1 MELKSEVKI
10 PRFYGLYGRVLY
22 EGTDSTADASGK
34 NHFIRQTRYHCAHC
48 HTEFRVSHILRPYMS
63 YYENFGDNYVTCP
76 SCGHRYVSYPNF
88 SEIGYISE
96 MEQDMGASMLPVEM
110 TLALYETRFG
120 YILRAREQVIMMD
133 ASERT
138 VIRNQVE
145 EFRFDVKKRTAQWK
159 QYLNGHRYCLKK
171 LDFGNPF
178 DDTLYTVSQLTE
190 IHFQSMAFRDLQR
203 GKGVQVDWELKQK
216 VTGLL
221 RDLREG
227 IQKKWKKV
235 HGYNLGSLFV
245 PAGTTYGALLFPLMN
260 IAWRLSYP
268 DAKNLPK
275 EFSGTYITIRGFK
288 TSHMLEEKDVEVY
301 TDFAAVRAAK
311 GSIPAVIAGFGLP
324 DTPLIRRTL
333 QQDIFTTSELRH
345 VFRIVDSQDYARDIM
360 TRMGWIYQSGRLMR
374 GDNELY
380 YFREVVYDA
389 LDQLSDSWP
398 VVDVMRVVRGIKS
411 AKDLHDTLHM
421 LKKLSKDELQKARR
435 VRTRELHDW
444 LVNKMI
450 EIRERGFE
458 LPCPESV
465 KRRLQ
470 MQLDSGSLKTFL
482 PKHSHELDRASA
494 EFHNCVKTYSRRVLA
509 KECNIILMT
518 DDKGKLLACLEVRD
532 SALVQAKLRYNKPV
546 ALDGAVNSAVYD
558 WCQRA
563 GLEVKTQ
570 DVREPRWPVPI
581 EKERTA

>member
-1 MELKSEVKI
+1 M
-10 PRFYGLYGRVLY
+10 
-22 EGTDSTADASGK
+22 
-34 NHFIRQTRYHCAHC
+34 
-48 HTEFRVSHILRPYMS
+48 
-63 YYENFGDNYVTCP
+63 
-76 SCGHRYVSYPNF
+76 
-88 SEIGYISE
+88 
-96 MEQDMGASMLPVEM
+96 
-110 TLALYETRFG
+110 
-120 YILRAREQVIMMD
+120 
-133 ASERT
+133 
-138 VIRNQVE
+138 
-145 EFRFDVKKRTAQWK
+145 KKRTAHWAL
-159 QYLNGHRYCLKK
+159 YLNGHRYRLKK

-178 DDTLYTVSQLTE
+178 DDTLYTLSQLTE
-190 IHFQSMAFRDLQR
+190 IHFQSMAFRNLQQ
-203 GKGVQVDWELKQK
+203 GKGVQTDWELKQK

-227 IQKKWKKV
+227 IQRKWKKI

-268 DAKNLPK
+268 DAKNLPR

-333 QQDIFTTSELRH
+333 QQDIFAASELRH
-345 VFRIVDSQDYARDIM
+345 VFRIVDNQDRVRDIM
-360 TRMGWIYQSGRLMR
+360 ECMGWVYQDGRLMR
-374 GDNELY
+374 GDSELY
-380 YFREVVYDA
+380 YFREVVYDD

-398 VVDVMRVVRGIKS
+398 IVDVMRVVNGIKS

-421 LKKLSKDELQKARR
+421 LKQLSAAERQKARQ

-444 LVNKMI
+444 LVDKMV

-465 KRRLQ
+465 KRWLQ

-482 PKHSHELDRASA
+482 PKHSHELDRVSA

-509 KECNIILMT
+509 KECNIVLMT

-532 SALVQAKLRYNKPV
+532 GALVQAKLRYNKRV

-570 DVREPRWPVPI
+570 DVREPRWPVLI

>member
-1 MELKSEVKI
+1 MKLKSEVKI

-22 EGTDSTADASGK
+22 EGADNTADASGK

-88 SEIGYISE
+88 SEIGYIPE
-96 MEQDMGASMLPVEM
+96 MAKDTGDSMMPVEM

-120 YILRAREQVIMMD
+120 YTLRAREQVIMMD
-133 ASERT
+133 AAERT

-145 EFRFDVKKRTAQWK
+145 EFRFDVKKRTAHWAL
-159 QYLNGHRYCLKK
+159 YLNGHRYRLKK

-190 IHFQSMAFRDLQR
+190 IHFQSMAFRDLQQ
-203 GKGVQVDWELKQK
+203 GKGVQTDWGLKQK
-216 VTGLL
+216 ITGLL

-227 IQKKWKKV
+227 IQKKWKKI

-268 DAKNLPK
+268 DAKNLPR

-288 TSHMLEEKDVEVY
+288 TAHMLEEKDVEVY
-301 TDFAAVRAAK
+301 TDFSAVRAAK

-324 DTPLIRRTL
+324 DTPLVRRTL
-333 QQDIFTTSELRH
+333 QQDIFAAPELRH
-345 VFRIVDSQDYARDIM
+345 VFRIVDSQDHVRDIM
-360 TRMGWIYQSGRLMR
+360 ERMGWIYQDGRLMT
-374 GDNELY
+374 GDSELY

-398 VVDVMRVVRGIKS
+398 AADVMRIVKGIKS

-421 LKKLSKDELQKARR
+421 LKKLSADELQQARR

-450 EIRERGFE
+450 EIRERGFD

-482 PKHSHELDRASA
+482 PKHSHELDRVSA

-509 KECNIILMT
+509 KECNIVLMT

-532 SALVQAKLRYNKPV
+532 GALVQAKLRYNKRV

-558 WCQRA
+558 WCHRA

-570 DVREPRWPVPI
+570 DVREPRWPVLI

>member
-1 MELKSEVKI
+1 MKLKSEIKI

-22 EGTDSTADASGK
+22 EGADNTADASGK

-88 SEIGYISE
+88 SEIGYIPE
-96 MEQDMGASMLPVEM
+96 MEQDMGNAMMPVEM

-120 YILRAREQVIMMD
+120 YTLRAREQVIMMD
-133 ASERT
+133 AAERT

-145 EFRFDVKKRTAQWK
+145 EFRFDVKKRTAHWAL
-159 QYLNGHRYCLKK
+159 YLNGHRYCLMKQ
-171 LDFGNPF
+171 DFGNPF
-178 DDTLYTVSQLTE
+178 NDRFYTVSQLTE
-190 IHFQSMAFRDLQR
+190 IHFRSMAFRDLQQ
-203 GKGVQVDWELKQK
+203 GKGVQTDWELKQK
-216 VTGLL
+216 ITGLL

-227 IQKKWKKV
+227 IQKKWKRI

-268 DAKNLPK
+268 DAKNLPR
-275 EFSGTYITIRGFK
+275 EFSGTYTTIHGFK
-288 TSHMLEEKDVEVY
+288 TSHMLEEKDAEVY

-333 QQDIFTTSELRH
+333 QQDIFAASELRH
-345 VFRIVDSQDYARDIM
+345 VFRIVDNQDYVRDIM
-360 TRMGWIYQSGRLMR
+360 ERMGWVYQGGRLI
-374 GDNELY
+374 GDNALY
-380 YFREVVYDA
+380 YSREFVYNA
-389 LDQLSDSWP
+389 LDQLSDSWSA
-398 VVDVMRVVRGIKS
+398 VDVMRVVRGIKS

-421 LKKLSKDELQKARR
+421 LRKLSADELQKARR

-444 LVNKMI
+444 LVDKMV

-482 PKHSHELDRASA
+482 PKHSHELDRVSA

-509 KECNIILMT
+509 KECNIVLMT

-532 SALVQAKLRYNKPV
+532 GALVQAKLRYNRQV

-563 GLEVKTQ
+563 GLEVKTR
-570 DVREPRWPVPI
+570 DVREPRWPVLV